1 MAAAA
6 AGGQDR
12 EGHPSGNP
20 DETPP
25 SSRRETDALSRRDT
39 PGLLAT
45 SRNHA
50 GGRGARLASE
60 RVRGRDGPPTTTR
73 RARRNAGDTHGIF
86 PEPPTG
92 GVGRPGAGGERDHA
106 NGVGGRPNGGR
117 PGERR
122 RGRGAVKLGPR
133 A

>member
-25 SSRRETDALSRRDT
+25 SGRRETDALSRSDT

-60 RVRGRDGPPTTTR
+60 RVRGRDGPPHHHT
-73 RARRNAGDTHGIF
+73 ASEAQ
-86 PEPPTG
+86 
-92 GVGRPGAGGERDHA
+92 
-106 NGVGGRPNGGR
+106 
-117 PGERR
+117 R
-122 RGRGAVKLGPR
+122 RGHTRDIP
-133 A
+133 